1 MNRDDIRE
9 NLRGSGSFV
18 IRTSDG
24 KQYSVPHPEF
34 AMVGRYNVVV
44 EDRKGGMDIIDPLH
58 IVSIRPAGK
67 RRAKAA

>member
-1 MNRDDIRE
+1 MNRDIIRE

-18 IRTSDG
+18 IRTSDS

-44 EDRKGGMDIIDPLH
+44 EDRKGGIDIIDPLH